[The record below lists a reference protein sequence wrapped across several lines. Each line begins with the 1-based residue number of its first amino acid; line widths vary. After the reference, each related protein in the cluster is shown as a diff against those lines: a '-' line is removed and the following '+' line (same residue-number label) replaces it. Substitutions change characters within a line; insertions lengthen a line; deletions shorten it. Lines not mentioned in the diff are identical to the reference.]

1 MSVLQEWA
9 DYTSECLPWLE
20 EDRELDAD
28 SRYPGSHHF
37 EKMTA
42 GLYMGNLARLI
53 ILR

>member
-1 MSVLQEWA
+1 MGVQEWA
-9 DYTSECLPWLE
+9 DYTSDCLPWIE
-20 EDRELDAD
+20 EDRLLDAQ

-42 GLYMGNLARLI
+42 GLYMGDLARRI